1 MLRQLSVLLILPAA
15 LAGCASSAPPWSVVT
30 GQKYNAATEHRFPA
44 IIVSV
49 GATNGWP
56 DGADLQV
63 SPGLQTVTIQAR
75 SSRWFRR
82 IDNRQ
87 FELNIEPCKRY
98 YVNAQF
104 PDNLSSD
111 FAPVVDRVEPIVGC
125 GRGSA

>member
-1 MLRQLSVLLILPAA
+1 MLRRTFLLLILPAA
-15 LAGCASSAPPWSVVT
+15 LAGCASSQPPWSVVT
-30 GQKYNAATEHRFPA
+30 GQRYHAAAEHRFPA

-49 GATNGWP
+49 GTTNGWP
-56 DGADLQV
+56 DGNDLQV

-82 IDNRQ
+82 MDERAFQ
-87 FELNIEPCKRY
+87 LNVEPCKRY

-111 FAPVVDRVEPIVGC
+111 FAPVVDHVETIPGCRVK
-125 GRGSA
+125 A